1 MKRKLLVILNASLL
15 AGMACAFP
23 AQAAYKYTTVDYP
36 GAACTSL
43 WGIKNSVD
51 VLGVA
56 NFTADCTGTA
66 ISFVY
71 NSKYGTITPL
81 PTVPFAVST
90 NALGINQ
97 AGVMV
102 GSAGDGTTTTD
113 VGLFL
118 YNGAFTFF
126 THPGALQTQG
136 RAIGNLGLVTGFSN
150 NSAGNYIPFIY
161 DPTHNSFVDITFPGL
176 LPFPAFST
184 AQGIN
189 GKGEVVGNF
198 NLDVGSV
205 YADSPRGSYGFL
217 RDSGGK
223 ITLFRVNGYRTRARG
238 ITESG
243 RIAGFVTDATE
254 KNRGF
259 VVTLKARGSFQAL
272 TIPDSDLL
280 DPPGSVETFVS
291 GIDELGRVSGNWTD
305 IYGGVHGF
313 LATPTK

>member
-1 MKRKLLVILNASLL
+1 MKRKLLVILNATLL
-15 AGMACAFP
+15 AGMAFAFP

-36 GAACTSL
+36 GALCTALS
-43 WGIKNSVD
+43 GIRNAVGA
-51 VLGVA
+51 VGYA
-56 NFTADCTGTA
+56 TFTADCTGTA

-71 NSKYGTITPL
+71 NSTNGAITPL
-81 PTVPFAVST
+81 PTAPGAVGT
-90 NALGINQ
+90 MALGVNQ
-97 AGVMV
+97 AGVFV
-102 GSAGDGTTTTD
+102 GSAGDGTVTTD
-113 VGLFL
+113 VGFL
-118 YNGAFTFF
+118 LYQGAFTFF
-126 THPGALQTQG
+126 AHPGALQTQG
-136 RAIGNLGLVTGFSN
+136 RAIGNSGLVTGFSN
-150 NSAGNYIPFIY
+150 NSAGNYIPFLY

-198 NLDVGSV
+198 NLDPNSV
-205 YADSPRGSYGFL
+205 YAGSPRGSYGFL
-217 RDSGGK
+217 RDSSEK

-243 RIAGFVTDATE
+243 RIAGFVTDDTE

-259 VVTLKARGSFQAL
+259 VVTLKARGGFQAL

-305 IYGGVHGF
+305 AGGGVHGF

>member
-71 NSKYGTITPL
+71 DSHSGAITPL
-81 PTVPFAVST
+81 PTVPGAVST

-102 GSAGDGTTTTD
+102 GSAGDGTVTTD

-118 YNGAFTFF
+118 YQGAFTFF
-126 THPGALQTQG
+126 THPGALQTRG
-136 RAIGNLGLVTGFSN
+136 LAIGNSGRVTGFSN
-150 NSAGNYIPFIY
+150 DSAGNYIPFIY
-161 DPTHNSFVDITFPGL
+161 DPTHNSFLDITFPGL

-217 RDSGGK
+217 RDGSGK

-254 KNRGF
+254 INRGF

-291 GIDELGRVSGNWTD
+291 GIDELGHVSGNWTD
-305 IYGGVHGF
+305 AAGAVHGF
-313 LATPTK
+313 LATPTN